1 MTYSTSFIGFCLFNS
16 RWWTASHVTRN
27 GSSSS
32 VSSAII
38 KQAAEDV
45 QKFRSVLRFLLG
57 NLNGTTQSQLD
68 KVVVDRLNP
77 IDRYVLHL
85 LAEFVANVFPT

>member
-1 MTYSTSFIGFCLFNS
+1 M
-16 RWWTASHVTRN
+16 TRN